1 MIHLIIMRRREAN
14 VQADCCLPK
23 IIDKHGLTKRGSVK
37 KPPRQGEMK
46 LHTGKKVRLR
56 AIREEDLDTIVR
68 IWMDN
73 SLLASDKIPYPL
85 ELEEVREYLKKIRS
99 DGNGYIFAVETLAD
113 HSMIGTINVSG
124 INWHHRYAY
133 VGISLDSELHNR
145 GCGTDAMEIL
155 LRFIF
160 EEMNLHKVKLEVFEF
175 NPRAIRVYEKC
186 GFRQEGR
193 LREEIFRYGR
203 YHDVLVMG
211 LLQEE
216 YRSTTG

>member
-1 MIHLIIMRRREAN
+1 M
-14 VQADCCLPK
+14 
-23 IIDKHGLTKRGSVK
+23 
-37 KPPRQGEMK
+37 
-46 LHTGKKVRLR
+46 HTGKKVRLR

-85 ELEEVREYLKKIRS
+85 DLEEVREYLKKILS

-175 NPRAIRVYEKC
+175 NP
-186 GFRQEGR
+186 GR
-193 LREEIFRYGR
+193 SRCMKNAASAMKGGCAKKSSAKV
-203 YHDVLVMG
+203 D
-211 LLQEE
+211 
-216 YRSTTG
+216 TTMCS